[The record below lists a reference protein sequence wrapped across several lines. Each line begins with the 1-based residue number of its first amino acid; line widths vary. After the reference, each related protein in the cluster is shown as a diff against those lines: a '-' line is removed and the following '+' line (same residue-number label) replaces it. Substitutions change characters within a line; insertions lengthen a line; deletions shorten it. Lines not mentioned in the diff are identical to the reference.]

1 MSEWRGHLKSCPS
14 LLRGTA
20 KNIGQATKEYKGSLI
35 QGWYL
40 IQLHFSNWMRLI
52 CNNDQSVAW
61 HLWHCRFC
69 TILPSRANF
78 HLLSTPNS
86 IVTTGFNCQRRI
98 RLQSSEYCNNW
109 RLLPIAAFS
118 QYTMHFTT
126 SPISVSFNVR
136 NRNKVSLQYW
146 TNDTWGRG
154 LHNELAQ
161 KKSNNPIQ
169 ELWRSWVPLIKWWQ
183 YRIE

>member
-1 MSEWRGHLKSCPS
+1 MSSMFPCHSDKMTQGSQLTSHLECSVAVVLKGFKECMSEWRGHLKSCPS

-20 KNIGQATKEYKGSLI
+20 KNIGQATKGYKGSLI

-40 IQLHFSNWMRLI
+40 IRLYFSNWMRLI

-61 HLWHCRFC
+61 QFWHCRFC

-86 IVTTGFNCQRRI
+86 IVTTGFNCQHRI
-98 RLQSSEYCNNW
+98 RLLSSEYCNNW

-136 NRNKVSLQYW
+136 KCHCN
-146 TNDTWGRG
+146 
-154 LHNELAQ
+154 
-161 KKSNNPIQ
+161 
-169 ELWRSWVPLIKWWQ
+169 
-183 YRIE
+183 IEQMTPED